1 MHILQWL
8 STDEYKQKM
17 ISKILVEAAILQ
29 FILSFLMIT
38 VYLFTDMEP
47 LFLLLIPFAVFI
59 FYCLARYIFS
69 GIEFANV
76 FTEDEVRAAKKRN
89 LLSSISFC
97 IGMIILS
104 ILMGQAIIDG
114 VVVSIIAGILWFVMN
129 SISLR
134 KSVSKNA
141 EL

>member
-1 MHILQWL
+1 MNILHWI
-8 STDEYKQKM
+8 SEDEYKQKV

-29 FILSFLMIT
+29 FILSFLMIA

-47 LFLLLIPFAVFI
+47 LILLLLPFAVFL
-59 FYCLARYIFS
+59 FYSLARYIFS

-76 FTEDEVRAAKKRN
+76 YTEEEVRAAKKRN
-89 LLSSISFC
+89 LFSSISFC

-104 ILMGQAIIDG
+104 TLMGQAMLDS
-114 VVVSIIAGILWFVMN
+114 VMVSLIAGILWFVIN

-134 KSVSKNA
+134 KSVQKNA
-141 EL
+141 DL